1 MPDILARYEQQQTTI
16 LNMKQLLLLIDR
28 ISSRVNANLREFDFD
43 VEPFINA
50 STNLS
55 KLHNFYASYAVT
67 SKHPLKLQFSNSN
80 IAGSYFLGKCL
91 VNRSVVYKSDVRGD
105 ELKRKGEIIY
115 CSKELPL
122 AEDEIITIR
131 DSFLFKTLIHNKSHN
146 LETPEEFFIRNTV
159 AGHFSNIHGS
169 TMEGCYL
176 GVFATVDLMA
186 LHSCIVGDFSYIQA
200 EELFHRAIKPGT
212 VWIANEE
219 FSFQYNYP
227 EDILKRY
234 VALDETFKPVGKLID
249 FVESRKT
256 DFDRLFEQISMD
268 IIDIPQS
275 STVNRFAL
283 IKGET
288 RIGKNVLICQRSYLE
303 NAEMGIGSNA
313 QENTY
318 IINSKLSGY
327 DVTAHG
333 AKIINSSLGKKI
345 FVAFNCFLNGKS
357 TAKIK
362 IGQNCIIMPHTIIDA
377 NEPITIPEGHLV
389 WGFIGSQEN
398 LRENSIS
405 LKDLENSNELALGN
419 MVFHGDGKAF
429 VNAFKERFEHIL
441 ELNGAYYAK
450 GKNRGHAQSDQSASF
465 NMIQPYRTGPNRGI
479 YPTISIE
486 P

>member
-1 MPDILARYEQQQTTI
+1 
-16 LNMKQLLLLIDR
+16 MKQLLLLIDR
-28 ISSRVNANLREFDFD
+28 ISSRVNVNLREFDFD

-50 STNLS
+50 STDLT

-105 ELKRKGEIIY
+105 ELKRKGEIIIS
-115 CSKELPL
+115 SKELPL
-122 AEDEIITIR
+122 VEDEVITIK
-131 DSFLFKTLIHNKSHN
+131 DSFLFKTLIHSKSHN

-176 GVFATVDLMA
+176 GLFATVDLMS

-212 VWIANEE
+212 IWIANDI
-219 FSFQYNYP
+219 FSFQYTYD
-227 EDILKRY
+227 EDVLKHY
-234 VALDETFKPVGKLID
+234 VSLDPNFKPVGKLID

-256 DFDRLFEQISMD
+256 DFDRLFEQVNMETM
-268 IIDIPQS
+268 DIPQS

-283 IKGET
+283 IRGKT
-288 RIGKNVLICQRSYLE
+288 RIGKNVLICQRAYLE
-303 NAEMGIGSNA
+303 NAEMGIGANA

-327 DVTAHG
+327 NVTAHG
-333 AKIINSSLGKKI
+333 AKIIHSSLGKNI
-345 FVAFNCFLNGKS
+345 FVAFNAFLNGKA

-362 IGQNCIIMPHTIIDA
+362 IGQNSIIMPHTIIDA
-377 NEPITIPEGHLV
+377 EEPITIPEGYLV
-389 WGFIGSQEN
+389 WGFIGSQED
-398 LRENSIS
+398 LKGNSIS
-405 LKDLENSNELALGN
+405 LNELEKATELSLGK
-419 MVFHGDGKAF
+419 MTFHGDGQAF
-429 VNAFKERFEHIL
+429 VNAFKNRFEHIL
-441 ELNGAYYAK
+441 ELNGAYFDK
-450 GKNRGHAQSDQSASF
+450 GKGRGHAQTDQSASF

>member
-1 MPDILARYEQQQTTI
+1 
-16 LNMKQLLLLIDR
+16 MKQVLLLIDR

-50 STNLS
+50 STNLP
-55 KLHNFYASYAVT
+55 KLLNYYASYAVT
-67 SKHPLKLQFSNSN
+67 SKHPLKLQFSSSN
-80 IAGSYFLGKCL
+80 VAGSYFLGKCL

-105 ELKRKGEIIY
+105 ELKRKGEIIF

-122 AEDEIITIR
+122 VEDEIITIR

-159 AGHFSNIHGS
+159 AAHFSNIHGS
-169 TMEGCYL
+169 TLEGCYL
-176 GVFATVDLMA
+176 GLFATVDLMA
-186 LHSCIVGDFSYIQA
+186 LHSCIVGDFSYIQV

-212 VWIANEE
+212 VWLANDD

-227 EDILKRY
+227 EEILKRY
-234 VALDETFKPVGKLID
+234 VALDAEFKPVGRLID
-249 FVESRKT
+249 FVEERKT
-256 DFDRLFEQISMD
+256 DFDRLFEQITMD
-268 IIDIPQS
+268 SFDIPQS

-283 IKGET
+283 VQGKT
-288 RIGKNVLICQRSYLE
+288 RIGKNVLICQRSCLE

-333 AKIINSSLGKKI
+333 AKILHSLLGRKV
-345 FVAFNCFLNGKS
+345 FVAFNSFLNGKP
-357 TAKIK
+357 TARIK

-377 NEPITIPEGHLV
+377 DEPITIPDNHLV
-389 WGFIGSQEN
+389 WGFIGSQN
-398 LRENSIS
+398 DLRENTIS
-405 LKDLENSNELALGN
+405 LADLENSNELVLGN

-441 ELNGAYYAK
+441 EVNGAYYAK

-479 YPTISIE
+479 YPTITIE

>member
-1 MPDILARYEQQQTTI
+1 
-16 LNMKQLLLLIDR
+16 MKQLLLLIDR
-28 ISSRVNANLREFDFD
+28 IISRVNVNLREFDFD

-50 STNLS
+50 STNLA
-55 KLHNFYASYAVT
+55 KMLDYYASYAVT

-80 IAGSYFLGKCL
+80 IAASYFLGKCM

-105 ELKRKGEIIY
+105 ELKRKGETIY

-122 AEDEIITIR
+122 VEDEVITIR
-131 DSFLFKTLIHNKSHN
+131 DSFLFRTLIHSKSHN

-176 GVFATVDLMA
+176 GVFATVDHMS
-186 LHSCIVGDFSYIQA
+186 LHSCIIGEFSYVQA

-212 VWIANEE
+212 VWIANES
-219 FSFQYNYP
+219 FSFQYVYP
-227 EDILKRY
+227 EDVLKRY
-234 VALDETFKPVGKLID
+234 VALDDTHKPVGLMID
-249 FVESRKT
+249 FVEGRKT
-256 DFDRLFEQISMD
+256 DFERLFEQVNMD
-268 IIDIPQS
+268 ALDTPQS

-283 IKGET
+283 IKGKT
-288 RIGKNVLICQRSYLE
+288 RIGKNVLICQRAYLE

-327 DVTAHG
+327 NVTAHG
-333 AKIINSSLGKKI
+333 AKIIHCTLGEKI
-345 FVAFNCFLNGKS
+345 FVAFNCFLNGK
-357 TAKIK
+357 TAAPID
-362 IGQNCIIMPHTIIDA
+362 IGRNCIIMPHTVIDA
-377 NEPITIPEGHLV
+377 TEPVTIPENHLV
-389 WGFIGSQEN
+389 WGFIGSQDDLKN
-398 LRENSIS
+398 NSIS
-405 LKDLENSNELALGN
+405 LDQLEQSTELSMGN
-419 MVFHGDGKAF
+419 MVFHGDGQAF
-429 VNAFKERFEHIL
+429 ATAFKARFEHIL
-441 ELNGAYYAK
+441 ELNGAYYDK

-465 NMIQPYRTGPNRGI
+465 NMIQPYRTGPSRGI

>member
-1 MPDILARYEQQQTTI
+1 
-16 LNMKQLLLLIDR
+16 MKQLLLLIDR
-28 ISSRVNANLREFDFD
+28 IISRVNVNLREFDFD

-50 STNLS
+50 STNLA

-91 VNRSVVYKSDVRGD
+91 VNRSIVYKSDVRGD

-122 AEDEIITIR
+122 VEDEVITIR
-131 DSFLFKTLIHNKSHN
+131 DSFLFRTLIHSKSHN

-159 AGHFSNIHGS
+159 ACHFSNIHGS

-176 GVFATVDLMA
+176 GVFATVDQMS
-186 LHSCIVGDFSYIQA
+186 LHSCIVGDFSYVQA

-212 VWIANEE
+212 VWIANDN
-219 FSFQYNYP
+219 FSFQYTYHV
-227 EDILKRY
+227 DVLRKY
-234 VALDETFKPVGKLID
+234 VDLDASYRPVGLLID

-256 DFDRLFEQISMD
+256 DFERLFEQLNMEVL
-268 IIDIPQS
+268 DIPQS

-283 IKGET
+283 LKGTT
-288 RIGKNVLICQRSYLE
+288 RIGKNVLICQRAYLE
-303 NAEMGIGSNA
+303 NAEMGVGSNA

-318 IINSKLSGY
+318 IIDSKLSGY

-333 AKIINSSLGKKI
+333 AKIIHSSLGKKV
-345 FVAFNCFLNGKS
+345 FVAFNCFLNGKA
-357 TAKIK
+357 TARIK

-377 NEPITIPEGHLV
+377 TEPITIPESHLV
-389 WGFIGSQEN
+389 WGFIGSQED
-398 LRENSIS
+398 LRNNSIS
-405 LKDLENSNELALGN
+405 LDDLEKSSELSLGN
-419 MVFHGDGKAF
+419 MVFNGDGQAF
-429 VNAFKERFEHIL
+429 VNAFKARFEHIL
-441 ELNGAYYAK
+441 ELNGAYYSK
-450 GKNRGHAQSDQSASF
+450 SKNRGHAQTDQSASF

-479 YPTISIE
+479 YPTITIE